1 MHLLHSVT
9 DVSSVRYSWMQR
21 KAQLQANSA
30 ASCGH
35 PSELGLVGSW
45 IEGSQ
50 ETVANVKVVLR
61 WGLSENHKAVL
72 FFAPKLVCDCLGD
85 ASQRCSLN
93 RNMTKHY
100 TIIPPI
106 WPIPVEISG
115 KKRSWWT
122 IAWQTKLLLNSERDT
137 FGECLFAPLFTAWTL
152 IHFHQGTS
160 IAHFAQDLQHC
171 DVVMVCTVSWQGVQH
186 MLPAG
191 HTDTLQGSL
200 VPCIFRQMDLN
211 DRHSERLLK
220 RLRLLRLLTR
230 RLERSVGWAN
240 AANAANSGG
249 RVMPCAH
256 LCRCHLNRYGHRM
269 TSDVIQR
276 LGFNKWMVSRCF
288 KCPADQIKHVAT

>member
-30 ASCGH
+30 SLRAWTCGQLDWRESGNHRQRKSCA
-35 PSELGLVGSW
+35 PLGTLGKPQS
-45 IEGSQ
+45 S
-50 ETVANVKVVLR
+50 
-61 WGLSENHKAVL
+61 AVL
-72 FFAPKLVCDCLGD
+72 CTQARLRLSWRCLNFG
-85 ASQRCSLN
+85 CSLN

-152 IHFHQGTS
+152 IHLHQGTS

-200 VPCIFRQMDLN
+200 VAGIFRQMDLN
-211 DRHSERLLK
+211 DRHSERL
-220 RLRLLRLLTR
+220 RIRDFDY
-230 RLERSVGWAN
+230 S
-240 AANAANSGG
+240 
-249 RVMPCAH
+249 
-256 LCRCHLNRYGHRM
+256 
-269 TSDVIQR
+269 TSY
-276 LGFNKWMVSRCF
+276 
-288 KCPADQIKHVAT
+288 ATFGTEA